1 MNIFKQSFPN
11 VSSGVRYWS
20 HPSWV
25 TIVKNFEVSPSIK
38 NSKRN
43 TRFHLRAYDC
53 SGADWCSL
61 RNHLRDVPLEDISK
75 FSACVAAGQC
85 YGCVQ
90 VEIDI
95 CNIPY
100 RKYQVQTDSC
110 PWFSAACGAALIHRY
125 HLFHLYQHN
134 KFSESKIKYRQA
146 SKDS

>member
-1 MNIFKQSFPN
+1 M
-11 VSSGVRYWS
+11 
-20 HPSWV
+20 
-25 TIVKNFEVSPSIK
+25 
-38 NSKRN
+38 
-43 TRFHLRAYDC
+43 
-53 SGADWCSL
+53 
-61 RNHLRDVPLEDISK
+61 EDISK

-110 PWFSAACGAALIHRY
+110 PWFSAACGAAII
-125 HLFHLYQHN
+125 HN